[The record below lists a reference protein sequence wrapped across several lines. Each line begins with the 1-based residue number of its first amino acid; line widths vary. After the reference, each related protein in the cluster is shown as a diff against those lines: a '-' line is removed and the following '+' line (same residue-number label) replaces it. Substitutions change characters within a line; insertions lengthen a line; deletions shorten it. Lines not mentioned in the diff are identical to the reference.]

1 MAMGLSGNSSTKAV
15 GRHRRCREIASP
27 MRLQRLFSGFQ
38 GQSMYLVDG
47 TSGGCPLYCGP
58 NIPGHQRLDWVDCC
72 RSATVGGASAW
83 RRSSDVGR
91 RGPNRRLREN
101 RTENPSS
108 RYRRNR

>member
-58 NIPGHQRLDWVDCC
+58 NIPGHQRLDWVE
-72 RSATVGGASAW
+72 S
-83 RRSSDVGR
+83 GR
-91 RGPNRRLREN
+91 
-101 RTENPSS
+101 TA
-108 RYRRNR
+108 